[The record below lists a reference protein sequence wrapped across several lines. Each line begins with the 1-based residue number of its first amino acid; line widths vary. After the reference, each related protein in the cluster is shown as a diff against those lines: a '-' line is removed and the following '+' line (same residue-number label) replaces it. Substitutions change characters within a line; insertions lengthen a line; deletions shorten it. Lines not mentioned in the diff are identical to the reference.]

1 MHTPRRLL
9 LLALA
14 LVAVPLA
21 LPGAA
26 SAAAAR
32 AAACPTFTVLH
43 NDRIGSLS
51 LPAGGYR
58 ISPRGLSCAAAATNF
73 ANFLNYP
80 SGLLPSPWRL
90 NSATRTFSNGGGQSF
105 TVTRGGTPPTP
116 PTPPTGRCS
125 NTFSVLHNDR
135 IGSLALRKGEYYLN
149 VRNLGCLQAA
159 SLFAE
164 FLDDWDGILPSPW
177 RVIASQRR
185 FVGGS
190 RSFVVTRKDGG
201 GGTNPSGQRLC
212 PGTFRVLHNDRIGR
226 LAIPKGSYYVWLLPG
241 RSVNCALAYSNF
253 SQFLARTDGK
263 LPSPWTLDA
272 SSGTFLRGR
281 TNPPNG
287 FRIDP
292 GSSTGGTT
300 PP

>member
-1 MHTPRRLL
+1 MSAPRRLL

-14 LVAVPLA
+14 LLAVPLA

-26 SAAAAR
+26 SAATAR

-43 NDRIGSLS
+43 NDRIGGLV
-51 LPAGGYR
+51 LPAGGYTLT
-58 ISPRGLSCAAAATNF
+58 PRGLSCAQAATNF

-80 SGLLPSPWRL
+80 SGLLPSPWTV
-90 NSATRTFSNGGGQSF
+90 NAAARTFSNGRVSF
-105 TVTRGGTPPTP
+105 RVSRGGTPPTP

-125 NTFSVLHNDR
+125 STFSVLHNDR
-135 IGSLALRKGEYYLN
+135 IGSLSLPKGAYYLN
-149 VRNLGCLQAA
+149 VRNLSCSQAA
-159 SLFAE
+159 SLFAD
-164 FLDDWDGILPSPW
+164 FLEDWDGILPAPW

-190 RSFVVTRKDGG
+190 RSFVVTRKGSSGG
-201 GGTNPSGQRLC
+201 GGNPTGERLC

-241 RSVNCALAYSNF
+241 RSVNCAIAYSSF
-253 SQFLARTDGK
+253 SQFLSRTDGR

-272 SSGTFLRGR
+272 ATGQFLRGR
-281 TNPPNG
+281 TSPASG